1 MPIDLNDS
9 SLEAQFSFGPES
21 GGVIEEVPFHILF
34 LGDWSGD
41 GEGTTRRDPIEIDR
55 DNYDEILAK
64 LGTAVDL
71 DYEDGSVLRLE
82 FSSLDDFH
90 PDEIFSRVPLFADLR
105 KLRKELNSQDSY
117 NIAAREA
124 RRLFGT
130 NSADEAPVA
139 EAPAE
144 VPSDNLLD
152 AILGKPEGGAAISHK
167 AKVSGELGSL
177 ISDLVKPHLTNV
189 DENEQA
195 SLIAASDSATSGLM
209 RKIITHPKFKALESA
224 WRGLYFLTRRAETS
238 TQLKIHILDLPKDK
252 FAASLASADG
262 LSSTELFRIL
272 IHDAIQVEGAE
283 PWALVAA
290 DYAFEPNVD
299 DVAALMRISKLC
311 AAAGAP
317 FVAQMS
323 AEVLGVSS
331 LAEQPDQTEW
341 NTSST
346 SDEAKLW
353 AALRGQAE
361 SQSLGLTVTRM
372 IGRLPYGSKTDPV
385 ESFDFEE
392 FEGAPEHKGYLW
404 TNASFAVATLLAQ
417 SFAEYEWEMKDRL
430 IQDLDGLPLHMYKRD
445 GETAFQPC
453 AEITMTDVGVNKLMD
468 FGLMPLVSYRGTD
481 RVKLARFQS
490 ITDPVQGLKARW

>member
-21 GGVIEEVPFHILF
+21 GSVIEEVPFHILF

-41 GEGTTRRDPIEIDR
+41 SEGTTRRDPIEIDR
-55 DNYDEILAK
+55 DNYEEILAK

-71 DYEDGSVLRLE
+71 DFEDGSVIRLE

-90 PDEIFSRVPLFADLR
+90 PDEIFRRVPLFADLR
-105 KLRKELNSQDSY
+105 KLRKELNNQDTY

-130 NSADEAPVA
+130 AAAEEPVQ

-152 AILGKPEGGAAISHK
+152 AILGKPEGGAAVSHK

-177 ISDLVKPHLTNV
+177 ISDLVRPHLITV

-195 SLIAASDSATSGLM
+195 SLISAADSATSGLM
-209 RKIITHPKFKALESA
+209 RKIITHPKFKALESS
-224 WRGLYFLTRRAETS
+224 WRGLYFLTRRADTS
-238 TQLKIHILDLPKDK
+238 TQLKVHILDLPKDK
-252 FAASLASADG
+252 FASSLASADG
-262 LSSTELFRIL
+262 LSSTELFRFL

-311 AAAGAP
+311 SAAGAP

-323 AEVLGVSS
+323 AEILGVSS
-331 LAEQPDQTEW
+331 LAEHPDQAQW
-341 NTSST
+341 NTNST
-346 SDEAKLW
+346 DDAAKLW
-353 AALRGQAE
+353 AALRGQAD
-361 SQSLGLTVTRM
+361 SQSLGMTITRY
-372 IGRLPYGSKTDPV
+372 IGRMPYGAKTDPV

-392 FEGAPEHKGYLW
+392 FEGEPEHDGYLW
-404 TNASFAVATLLAQ
+404 TNASFVVATLLAQ

-430 IQDLDGLPLHMYKRD
+430 IQDIDGLPLHTYKRD
-445 GETAFQPC
+445 GETTFQPC
-453 AEITMTDVGVNKLMD
+453 AEIPMTDVGANKLMD

-490 ITDPVQGLKARW
+490 ITDPVEGLKARW

>member
-55 DNYDEILAK
+55 DNYDEVLAK

-71 DYEDGSVLRLE
+71 DFDDGSNLRLD

-90 PDEIFSRVPLFADLR
+90 PDEIFRRVPLFAELRRLR
-105 KLRKELNSQDSY
+105 KDLNNADSY

-130 NSADEAPVA
+130 SVVDEPVQETSAES
-139 EAPAE
+139 
-144 VPSDNLLD
+144 PSDNLLD
-152 AILGKPEGGAAISHK
+152 AILGKPEGGAAVSHK

-177 ISDLVKPHLTNV
+177 INDLVRPHLINV
-189 DENEQA
+189 DTNEQA
-195 SLIAASDSATSGLM
+195 SLIAATDATTSGLM

-272 IHDAIQVEGAE
+272 IHDAIQVEGSE

-311 AAAGAP
+311 SAAGAP
-317 FVAQMS
+317 FIAQMS
-323 AEVLGVSS
+323 AEILGVSS
-331 LAEQPDQTEW
+331 LAEHPDQAEW
-341 NTSST
+341 NTNAT
-346 SDEAKLW
+346 GDAAKLW

-361 SQSLGLTVTRM
+361 SQSLGLTITRM
-372 IGRLPYGSKTDPV
+372 IGRLPYGAKTDPV

-392 FEGAPEHKGYLW
+392 FEGDPQHDRYLW

-430 IQDLDGLPLHMYKRD
+430 IQNLDGLPLHTYKRD
-445 GETAFQPC
+445 GETNFQPC

-490 ITDPVQGLKARW
+490 ITDPVEGLKARW